1 MQASRSWNK
10 RFDSVIKAYGF
21 IQTFGEA
28 CIYKKVSGSSVA
40 FLILY
45 VDDILLIGNDI
56 EFLDSIKGY
65 LNKSFSMKDLGEAA
79 YILGIKI
86 YRDRSRR
93 LIGLSQSTY
102 LDKVLKKFKMDQAK
116 KGFLPVL
123 QGVKLSKTQCP
134 TTAEDREKMKDVPY
148 ASAIGSIMYAML
160 CTRPDVCLA
169 ISLAGRYQSNPGVDH
184 WTAVKNILKYL
195 KRTKDMFLVYG
206 GDKELIVN
214 GYVDASFDTDP
225 DDSKSQT
232 GYVFTLNGGAVSW
245 CSSKQS
251 VVAGSTC
258 EAEYIAASEAAN
270 EGVWM
275 KEFISD
281 LGVIPSASGPMKIF
295 CDNTGAIA
303 LAKESRFHKRTKH
316 IKRRFN
322 SIYDQVKE
330 GDIEI
335 CKIHT
340 DLNVAD
346 PLTKPLPR
354 AKNDQHQGSTSK
366 FIHYVVF
373 NKVIH
378 IIQVRVCHSTDPLQT
393 IVVNCLRLV

>member
-1 MQASRSWNK
+1 
-10 RFDSVIKAYGF
+10 
-21 IQTFGEA
+21 
-28 CIYKKVSGSSVA
+28 
-40 FLILY
+40 
-45 VDDILLIGNDI
+45 
-56 EFLDSIKGY
+56 
-65 LNKSFSMKDLGEAA
+65 
-79 YILGIKI
+79 
-86 YRDRSRR
+86 
-93 LIGLSQSTY
+93 
-102 LDKVLKKFKMDQAK
+102 MDQAK

-123 QGVKLSKTQCP
+123 QGVKLSQTQCP

-169 ISLAGRYQSNPGVDH
+169 ISFARMYQSNPGMDH

-275 KEFISD
+275 K
-281 LGVIPSASGPMKIF
+281 
-295 CDNTGAIA
+295 
-303 LAKESRFHKRTKH
+303 H
-316 IKRRFN
+316 IKRHFN
-322 SIYDQVKE
+322 SIRDLVKE
-330 GDIEI
+330 EDIDI

-346 PLTKPLPR
+346 TLTKPLPR
-354 AKNDQHQGSTSK
+354 AKHDQHQSSMG
-366 FIHYVVF
+366 VR
-373 NKVIH
+373 
-378 IIQVRVCHSTDPLQT
+378 IITV
-393 IVVNCLRLV
+393 